1 MLRYALLRILGAVPT
16 ALLVLSL
23 VFLAMRLLPG
33 DPALAVLGENAGPQ
47 QIEAMRERL
56 GLNEPLIFQYLRFLN
71 ELAHLDLGRSLANNV
86 PIIDLIAHHL
96 PYTLEL
102 AVAAT
107 VLGAAI
113 GVPLG
118 VLAAVRKGRAFDHG
132 SRFLALAGLSLPE
145 FFLGFVLLV
154 LFGLTLKW
162 FPLMGAGEGFGSRL
176 YHLVLPAVTL
186 GLIKAGFI
194 VRLTRSA
201 MLDIMGRDFV
211 RTAEGKGLTRRSVLF
226 KHALRNA
233 LIPVLTALGISI
245 VATLAGTISLE
256 LVFTRPGI
264 GRLLV
269 GAISSRDYPLI
280 QAGLVVF
287 SLMVVIVNLTVDL
300 LYALVDPRV
309 ELR

>member
-1 MLRYALLRILGAVPT
+1 MLRYAVLRILGAVPV
-16 ALLVLSL
+16 ALLVLTL

-33 DPALAVLGENAGPQ
+33 DPAVAVLGETAGPQ
-47 QIEAMRERL
+47 QIAAMREQL
-56 GLNEPLIFQYLRFLN
+56 GLNDPLIVQYLRFLGQ
-71 ELAHLDLGRSLANNV
+71 LLQLDLGRSLANNV
-86 PIIDLIAHHL
+86 PITELIAHNL

-102 AVAAT
+102 AV
-107 VLGAAI
+107 GAIVIGTAI

-118 VLAAVRKGRAFDHG
+118 VMAAVRKGGAVDHG
-132 SRFLALAGLSLPE
+132 SRVLALTGLSMPE
-145 FFLGFVLLV
+145 FFLGFVFLLV
-154 LFGLTLKW
+154 FGLNLGW
-162 FPLMGAGEGFGSRL
+162 FPLMGAGEGLWGRL
-176 YHLVLPAVTL
+176 YALVLPAVTL
-186 GLIKAGFI
+186 GIIKAGFI
-194 VRLTRSA
+194 TRLTRSA

-211 RTAEGKGLTRRSVLF
+211 RTAEGKGLSRRSVLF

-269 GAISSRDYPLI
+269 GAVNSRDYPLI
-280 QAGLVVF
+280 QAGLVIF
-287 SLMVVIVNLTVDL
+287 SLMVVAVNLLVDL